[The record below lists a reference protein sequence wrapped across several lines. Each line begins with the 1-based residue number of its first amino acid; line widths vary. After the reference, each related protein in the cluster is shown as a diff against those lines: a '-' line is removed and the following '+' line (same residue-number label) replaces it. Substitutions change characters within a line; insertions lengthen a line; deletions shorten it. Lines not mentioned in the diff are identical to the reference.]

1 MKKISVILFILV
13 VTSLILSACGT
24 ASYIANEPV
33 TFFDDQVIMQRLRVY
48 NGSSDH
54 VTIVFLKPGQY
65 DFAFYD
71 SITGKDLLP
80 NFSVT
85 VTETPHLETIFQYS
99 IVTQRVSVTLNG
111 IAESSTLP

>member
-1 MKKISVILFILV
+1 MKKISVILFILI
-13 VTSLILSACGT
+13 TISLILSACGT
-24 ASYIANEPV
+24 THIANEPV
-33 TFFDDQVIMQRLRVY
+33 TFFNDQVIMQRLRVY
-48 NGSSDH
+48 GGSSDH

-71 SITGKDLLP
+71 SITGKNLLP

-99 IVTQRVSVTLNG
+99 IMTQRVSVTLDG
-111 IAESSTLP
+111 ITESKTLP